1 MAPKRGLTIHFNDGT
16 SLTVEFPD
24 QALNEYARNIMR
36 QEILKQ
42 RMLTIGAD
50 GALLYIP
57 FENIKYVTV
66 FPAPPDTPKFAI
78 QGASI
83 AG

>member
-1 MAPKRGLTIHFNDGT
+1 MTPSRGLTIHFNDGT
-16 SLTVEFPD
+16 SLKVEFTD

-57 FENIKYVTV
+57 FENIKYITV
-66 FPAPPDTPKFAI
+66 FPSPPETPKLTI
-78 QGASI
+78 QGTSI
-83 AG
+83 SS